1 MIKQILIPVA
11 AFAVTV
17 TGASAFSGD
26 IFDKLDVT
34 LSDDQLSALET
45 VHELRKEGATRDE
58 IQVVLDNVG
67 LDRKTMS
74 EMHQAK
80 KEYMGEQHQ
89 AVKDAVESGH
99 YNDFVHAIAGTPL
112 ADVIHSETDFNS
124 FVEAHELMKSGDKA
138 GAHEIFATLGLE
150 RPGHQD
156 RRGEDDRRK

>member
-80 KEYMGEQHQ
+80 KEYMG
-89 AVKDAVESGH
+89 
-99 YNDFVHAIAGTPL
+99 
-112 ADVIHSETDFNS
+112 
-124 FVEAHELMKSGDKA
+124 
-138 GAHEIFATLGLE
+138 
-150 RPGHQD
+150 D
-156 RRGEDDRRK
+156 RRAHV